1 MDNYARVS
9 SGSPLF
15 FSASLLQAQISNN
28 NVSLQLS
35 EMLEKENS
43 GFIRWARLFNTIH
56 YSITVV
62 KYQ

>member
-15 FSASLLQAQISNN
+15 FSASLLQAQISN